1 MEKVI
6 FSHGFGVQKDSRGM
20 FTDIADALSGF
31 DCDLFDY
38 NEVLAGGDV
47 RVRPL
52 SEQIEILNAHIAASV
67 EEKITLVC
75 HSQGCVV
82 AGLADTTHVGKVV
95 LLAPPVEM
103 SVKRFMRKFGSREG
117 VRQEAS
123 GALLIPRSDG
133 TTTYI
138 GQSYLAE
145 LDATEPMESYQ
156 RLADAHDVTIIR
168 ATADH
173 ILGQTSFKSLRNVKL
188 VDIKADHDFT
198 GEARQELI
206 KRIVEIVNA

>member
-1 MEKVI
+1 
-6 FSHGFGVQKDSRGM
+6 M
-20 FTDIADALSGF
+20 FTDIAEALDGF

-38 NEVLAGGDV
+38 NDVLAGGDV
-47 RVRPL
+47 RVLPL
-52 SEQIEILNAHIAASV
+52 SEQVEILNGHIAASADDEIV
-67 EEKITLVC
+67 LIC

-82 AGLADTTHVGKVV
+82 AGLADTTRVGKII

-103 SVKRFMRKFGSREG
+103 SMKRFMRKFGSREG

-145 LDATEPMESYQ
+145 LDAVEQPLECYQ
-156 RLADAHDVTIIR
+156 RLADKHDVTIVR
-168 ATADH
+168 ATADN
-173 ILGQTSFKSLRNVKL
+173 ILGATSFDSLNNVK
-188 VDIKADHDFT
+188 VIDIETDHDFS
-198 GEARQELI
+198 GSARPELI
-206 KRIVEIVNA
+206 EQIKSVL

>member
-1 MEKVI
+1 MKII
-6 FSHGFGVQKDSRGM
+6 FSHGFGVKKDSRGM
-20 FTDIADALSGF
+20 FTDIAEALS
-31 DCDLFDY
+31 DYSCDLFDY

-52 SEQIEILNAHIAASV
+52 SEQVEILNGHIAASV
-67 EEKITLVC
+67 EEKIMLIC

-82 AGLADTTHVGKVV
+82 AGLADTARIGKVI
-95 LLAPPVEM
+95 LLAPPTEI

-138 GQSYLAE
+138 SQSYLAE
-145 LDATEPMESYQ
+145 LDAVEEPLECYQ
-156 RLADAHDVTIIR
+156 RLAVKHDVTIIR
-168 ATADH
+168 ATADN
-173 ILGQTSFKSLRNVKL
+173 ILGMTSFGSLSGVRL
-188 VDIKADHDFT
+188 IDIDADHDFT
-198 GEARQELI
+198 GNARRELI
-206 KRIVEIVNA
+206 ERIKEVVR

>member
-1 MEKVI
+1 
-6 FSHGFGVQKDSRGM
+6 M
-20 FTDIADALSGF
+20 FTDIAGALEGF
-31 DCDLFDY
+31 DCELFDY

-52 SEQIEILNAHIAASV
+52 SEQVEILNGHIAASV
-67 EEKITLVC
+67 EDEITLIC

-82 AGLADTTHVGKVV
+82 AGLADTSRVGKII

-103 SVKRFMRKFGSREG
+103 SMKRFMRKFGLREG

-145 LDATEPMESYQ
+145 LDAVEAPLACYQ
-156 RLADAHDVTIIR
+156 RLADNHDVTIVR
-168 ATADH
+168 ATADN
-173 ILGQTSFKSLRNVKL
+173 ILGATSFGSLSNVKL
-188 VDIKADHDFT
+188 IDIEADHDFS
-198 GEARQELI
+198 GAARRELI
-206 KRIVEIVNA
+206 QQINSML